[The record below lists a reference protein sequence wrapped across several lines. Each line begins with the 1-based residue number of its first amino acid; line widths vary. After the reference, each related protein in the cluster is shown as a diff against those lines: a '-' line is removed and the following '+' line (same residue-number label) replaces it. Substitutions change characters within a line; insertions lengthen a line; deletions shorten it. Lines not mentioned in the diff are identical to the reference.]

1 MAEKITRIHG
11 RVRFI
16 HRRDTAEKWKTANPV
31 LAAGEHGVVTD
42 SATPHEREK
51 IGDGVTPWNDLGWWH
66 GPKGEQGEKG
76 KDAVT
81 DQTYNPQSENAQS
94 GKAVAE
100 AVATIPK
107 GDKGD
112 PGESG
117 VYVGTEEPDD
127 EDTVVWV
134 DPDGEADVLS
144 VAVTPTSGGNLV
156 SITDPN
162 RTKSFEVLD
171 GEKGDP
177 GANGHT
183 PEKGVDYW
191 TEQEKAEIIQSV
203 VDSIKVEYPE
213 AHIIYGD
220 VDSENNIVIY
230 GELADGTY
238 MLKYENEDGS
248 TTEIGELIIGSP
260 TIVNQIPLSIDTDGN
275 LYNGGQGWKTGYRIN
290 SSGAEVES
298 SDMEVTGFISARAGD
313 TIYMQGIKMLEVS
326 GSGINNRRVVAY
338 DENFELLDYFQPY
351 GVYENMTELVIDD
364 TNFCNVSGVNV
375 ANTAYIRIVS
385 DEITNDSIVTINAP
399 IV

>member
-66 GPKGEQGEKG
+66 GPKGENGR
-76 KDAVT
+76 DAVT
-81 DQTYNPQSENAQS
+81 DISYNPQSENAQS

-162 RTKSFEVLD
+162 GTKSFEVLD

-191 TEQEKAEIIQSV
+191 TEEDKSEIIQSV

-238 MLKYENEDGS
+238 ILKYENEDGS

-275 LYNGGQGWKTGYRIN
+275 LYNGGQGWKTGYRVN
-290 SSGAEVES
+290 SSGAEVEAS
-298 SDMEVTGFISARAGD
+298 GMECTGFIPAEYGD
-313 TIYMQGIKMLEVS
+313 TIYMKNIAMLQNESGDVS
-326 GSGINNRRVVAY
+326 SRRVVAY
-338 DENFELLDYFQPY
+338 DANFAILDYYQPY
-351 GVYENMTELVIDD
+351 DTYENITELVINDSS
-364 TNFCNVSGVNV
+364 FCNITDITV